1 MNAHTHLVARYFAAW
16 NETDAVRRRA
26 LIAETYAEDAAYVD
40 PLLEGKGHEGIDT
53 MIAAV
58 HERFPA
64 YVFRLSTDI
73 DGFGSYLRFSWDLV
87 GPDGAIAARG
97 SDFAVVDATGRL
109 ASAKTR
115 AFAEF
120 VEKLMR

>member
-26 LIAETYAEDAAYVD
+26 LIAETYAEGARYVD
-40 PLLEGKGHEGIDT
+40 PMLEGKGHEGIDA

-64 YVFRLSTDI
+64 HVFRLATDV

-87 GPDGAIAARG
+87 GPDGSVAAKG
-97 SDFAVVDATGRL
+97 SDFAVVDTTGRL
-109 ASAKTR
+109 ASVTGFLDAV
-115 AFAEF
+115 AQPA
-120 VEKLMR
+120 